1 MRKLALL
8 LLFCAPLFAAK
19 PSATYTSAAQ
29 FSGAELF
36 AKLDEA
42 GNNGNWMQLDT
53 LAILDPAVAEIWNG
67 TKNRLVAWGLSDAG
81 KKTLFAVLS
90 KSGNGEKI
98 EVYTLKNFD
107 AKPVPLAVQ
116 KTLYPEDI
124 LPDYK
129 GVAPNEF
136 EHLDNPNLK
145 IKISE
150 SGIRFTYEKLD
161 DKPLRFEQNFK
172 QLSDEEKRATI
183 AEYAAFF
190 NYEYA
195 LMLRAFVQTTR
206 GIFNWQP
213 WHWYLPE
220 WNSKHLISNEEIE
233 AILKSGVKPARFRL
247 FHAETSRHVLIEMFA
262 DGNGR
267 YEMNVRLP

>member
-1 MRKLALL
+1 MRKLLLFLL
-8 LLFCAPLFAAK
+8 LCTQVWAAG
-19 PSATYTSAAQ
+19 PSATYTSERP
-29 FSGAELF
+29 FSGVELF

-42 GNNGNWMQLDT
+42 GNNGNWMQLDS
-53 LAILDPAVAEIWNG
+53 LAILDPSLAGIWNG
-67 TKNRLVAWGLSDAG
+67 TKGRLVAWGLSDAG

-90 KSGNGEKI
+90 KNGNGEKL
-98 EVYTLKNFD
+98 EVYRLEKFD
-107 AKPVPLAVQ
+107 AKPEPLSVQ

-129 GVAPNEF
+129 GVAQNEF

-145 IKISE
+145 IKISDSE
-150 SGIRFTYEKLD
+150 IRFTYEKLD
-161 DKPLRFEQNFK
+161 DKPLRFDQNFR
-172 QLSDEEKRATI
+172 QLSDEEKRATV

-220 WNSKHLISNEEIE
+220 WTSKYLISEAEIE
-233 AILKSGVKPARFRL
+233 AILKSGVKPSRFRL
-247 FHAETSRHVLIEMFA
+247 FHAETSRNVLVEMYA

-267 YEMNVRLP
+267 YEMTVRLP